1 MRKSLC
7 LSLACILLA
16 GALCNA
22 AEQKTKVRS
31 LAVFKNGLG
40 FVTKTGSVTLSNGWT
55 EIDEIPQAVL
65 GTFWIGSLNPSQR
78 VMEVV
83 STKVKITKDYQAL
96 DFSELLDSNIGK
108 EVTITKSV
116 GATDADK
123 VLIGTVI
130 SVPSPP
136 KEDDTLPV
144 TPVNTRYTTDR
155 SVGQMVIIK
164 DLKGRIHA
172 ISKGLI
178 QEVTLTDSSVL
189 TKGVEREVHKA
200 KVRVNGDSG
209 KAELAISYLEKGITW
224 APGYLVDITDPKE
237 ALLTLEAV
245 LSNDVEDMEDADVSF
260 VVGYPNFAFSES
272 VTPLSLQQSVANFI
286 ERLGRD
292 QAASSAGAVM
302 RQSMAYNNSYYAE
315 AAPAPNY
322 SAAVPMAGESNEDLY
337 LYKQQKV
344 TLKKG
349 DRARYLIFSEKVPY
363 EHIYEWS
370 LSDSMNI
377 DTFGN
382 RSGNR
387 DTQDQSQVWHSLR
400 LVNSSKNP
408 WTTAPAFTIK
418 KDLPVAQDTL
428 KYTPQGGKSTL
439 KLTVATD
446 VRGEQEQIELS
457 RTPTKLYNRDYDEVT
472 VHGKLTV
479 KNWKP
484 DAIKL
489 IVKKSLIGEA
499 LKIGQGGKA
508 AKVVK
513 QLNATNPTTEVE
525 WEFTL
530 DPKAEK
536 TLEYQYKVL
545 IYR

>member
-1 MRKSLC
+1 
-7 LSLACILLA
+7 
-16 GALCNA
+16 
-22 AEQKTKVRS
+22 
-31 LAVFKNGLG
+31 
-40 FVTKTGSVTLSNGWT
+40 
-55 EIDEIPQAVL
+55 
-65 GTFWIGSLNPSQR
+65 
-78 VMEVV
+78 
-83 STKVKITKDYQAL
+83 
-96 DFSELLDSNIGK
+96 
-108 EVTITKSV
+108 
-116 GATDADK
+116 
-123 VLIGTVI
+123 
-130 SVPSPP
+130 
-136 KEDDTLPV
+136 
-144 TPVNTRYTTDR
+144 
-155 SVGQMVIIK
+155 
-164 DLKGRIHA
+164 
-172 ISKGLI
+172 
-178 QEVTLTDSSVL
+178 
-189 TKGVEREVHKA
+189 
-200 KVRVNGDSG
+200 
-209 KAELAISYLEKGITW
+209 
-224 APGYLVDITDPKE
+224 
-237 ALLTLEAV
+237 
-245 LSNDVEDMEDADVSF
+245 F

-370 LSDSMNI
+370 LPDSMNI

-472 VHGKLTV
+472 VQGKLTV